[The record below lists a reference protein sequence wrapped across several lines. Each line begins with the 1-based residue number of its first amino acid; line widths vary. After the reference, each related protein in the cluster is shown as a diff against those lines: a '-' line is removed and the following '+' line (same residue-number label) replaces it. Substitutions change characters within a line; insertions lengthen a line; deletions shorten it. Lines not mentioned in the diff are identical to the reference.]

1 MKKTGSK
8 EVAGVVTMTDV
19 AKYAGVSKMTVS
31 RVLNNNG
38 YVKEETREAVL
49 EAVKALDY
57 RPNLLAKSLVT
68 GRTNIIA
75 YALPDIGDPY
85 FGNVCKGTAD
95 VCAELGYNSIIAN
108 VASAD
113 GVDNFLNMVIDRK
126 VDGVIFHH
134 MCLTEAQV
142 QLLTDSGIVSVLVDN
157 EKLLDNAIDI
167 ANDNYNGACL
177 ATEYLIS
184 RGYRRIA
191 YVRGNRPNDSHPDM
205 NYPEVFQE
213 RIWEDRT
220 KGFLDTME
228 KHGME
233 PFAVYYGRGSAAMDK
248 AFLCGQQL
256 MQQILSQPELPD
268 AIYCQSDMIALGLL
282 GEMLE
287 KGVACPDTIALC
299 GHDGLDTC
307 RYLYPRI
314 TTVVQPQYEIGR
326 MAAQALI
333 AAIEGN
339 PQPDTAVNSMLFIGD
354 TTR

>member
-1 MKKTGSK
+1 M
-8 EVAGVVTMTDV
+8 VTMTDV
-19 AKYAGVSKMTVS
+19 AKYANVSKMTVS

-38 YVKEETREAVL
+38 YVKEQTRQAVMD
-49 EAVKALDY
+49 AVKTLGY

-85 FGNVCKGTAD
+85 FGHVCKGTND
-95 VCAELGYNSIIAN
+95 VCHEMGYNSIISN
-108 VASAD
+108 VANPESMD
-113 GVDNFLNMVIDRK
+113 SFLHMVIDRK
-126 VDGVIFHH
+126 IDGVIFHH
-134 MCLTEAQV
+134 MCLNKEQI
-142 QLLTDSGIVSVLVDN
+142 QLLKDNNIATVLIDN
-157 EKLLDNAIDI
+157 EVLLDNAIDI
-167 ANDNYNGACL
+167 ANDNYDGACM

-191 YVRGNRPNDSHPDM
+191 CVRGDRPGEPGEDM
-205 NYPEVFQE
+205 SYAEGFQE
-213 RIWEDRT
+213 RIWKDRS
-220 KGFLDTME
+220 KGFEDTLE
-228 KHGME
+228 KHGLQA
-233 PFAVYYGRGSAAMDK
+233 FATYYGRGSAAMDK

-287 KGVACPDTIALC
+287 RGVKCPETIALC
-299 GHDGLDTC
+299 GHDGLDAC

-326 MAAQALI
+326 MAARALI
-333 AAIEGN
+333 AAIEGHS
-339 PQPDTAVNSMLFIGD
+339 QPDTAVRSTLFAGD